1 MDSTFLFLPE
11 IILIA
16 SILAIPAI
24 YIATESTKSYSI
36 CSNISLFVS
45 LLLVILF
52 WYFPDEVSFD
62 KTSSSYTIYEHF
74 VINDFSQLFKVI
86 FLITALAVSFVSS
99 SYFDESEPHQA
110 EYYVLLLSSALGM
123 LITAS
128 ANDFLTIFVGI
139 ELSAFSSYG
148 LVAFRKAN
156 DKSAEAG
163 AKYLLIGA
171 FSSALTLYGI
181 SLLYALTG
189 SITFEGVNAFLIG
202 LENGVIDGDFNELV
216 FISSL
221 FVIAG
226 LGFKIA
232 VVPFHAWAPDVYEG
246 APTPVTVLLAAA
258 SKAMGFVA
266 LLKVFIFTLEPFSDE
281 WKLVFGI
288 IALVSMTIGNL
299 AALSQ
304 KDIGRMLAYSSIAQA
319 GYILIAFPALTQ
331 DATAGAIAHTMVH
344 AFMKGGAFIV
354 VAGVGAAGLGYKVS
368 SFKGLAK
375 RSQLLALA
383 MTVCLL
389 SLVGLPPL
397 AGFISKFL
405 LFYGVLQA
413 GVAGETWIIAL
424 VIAGVLNSALSLYYY
439 LTVIRFMYLFDP
451 EDSTDVEF
459 STSIRYTS
467 FLVILFIVIF
477 LPLFYQDLYS
487 LCEDASSTLFT

>member
-1 MDSTFLFLPE
+1 MGPMALFLPE
-11 IILIA
+11 LVIIA
-16 SILAIPAI
+16 SILAVPAI
-24 YIATESTKSYSI
+24 YIATENAKSYSI

-52 WYFPDEVSFD
+52 WYYPDEVSFD
-62 KTSSSYTIYEHF
+62 KSSSSYVIYDHF
-74 VINDFSQLFKVI
+74 VINDFSQLFKAI
-86 FLITALAVSFVSS
+86 FLLTALAVSVVSS
-99 SYFDESEPHQA
+99 SYFKDDEPHQA

-128 ANDFLTIFVGI
+128 ASDFLTIFVGI

-148 LVAFRKAN
+148 LVAFRKKD
-156 DKSAEAG
+156 DKSTEAG

-189 SITFEGVNAFLIG
+189 SVTFEGVNAFLTG
-202 LENGVIDGDFNELV
+202 LENGVIDGNFNELI

-221 FVIAG
+221 FIIGG

-246 APTPVTVLLAAA
+246 APAPVTALLAAA

-266 LLKVFIFTLEPFSDE
+266 LLKVFIFTLEPFAEE

-288 IALVSMTIGNL
+288 IALISMTIGNL

-331 DATAGAIAHTMVH
+331 DAVSGAIAHTLVH

-354 VAGVGAAGLGYKVS
+354 VAGVGAAGLGYSIS

-383 MTVCLL
+383 MTICLL

-413 GVAGETWIIAL
+413 GVGGETWIIAL
-424 VIAGVLNSALSLYYY
+424 VVAGVLNSALSLYYY
-439 LTVIRFMYLFDP
+439 LKVIRFMYLYEP
-451 EDSTDVEF
+451 EGDSQAEF

-467 FLVILFIVIF
+467 FVVILFLVII

-487 LCEDASSTLFT
+487 LCEDASSELFG

>member
-1 MDSTFLFLPE
+1 MDSTVLFLPE
-11 IILIA
+11 LILIA
-16 SILAIPAI
+16 SIMSIPAI
-24 YIATESTKSYSI
+24 YIATNNTKSYSI

-52 WYFPDEVSFD
+52 WYSPDEVSFD
-62 KTSSSYTIYEHF
+62 KSSSSYVIYDHF

-86 FLITALAVSFVSS
+86 FLMSALAVSVISS
-99 SYFDESEPHQA
+99 SYFKEEEPHQA
-110 EYYVLLLSSALGM
+110 EYYVLLLSSTLGM

-139 ELSAFSSYG
+139 EISAFSSYA
-148 LVAFRKAN
+148 LVAFRKTD
-156 DKSAEAG
+156 DKSSEAG

-189 SITFEGVNAFLIG
+189 SITFEGVHAFLTG
-202 LENGVIDGDFNELV
+202 LENGVIDGDFKELV

-221 FVIAG
+221 FIIAG

-246 APTPVTVLLAAA
+246 APTPVTALLAAA

-266 LLKVFIFTLEPFSDE
+266 LFKVFIFTLEPFSEE
-281 WKLVFGI
+281 WRLILGI
-288 IALVSMTIGNL
+288 IALTSMTVGNL

-319 GYILIAFPALTQ
+319 GYILIAFPALTHG
-331 DATAGAIAHTMVH
+331 AVSGAIAHTMVH
-344 AFMKGGAFIV
+344 AFMKGGAFII
-354 VAGVGAAGLGYKVS
+354 VAGVGAAGLGYNVT

-375 RSQLLALA
+375 RSQLLALS

-405 LFYGVLQA
+405 LFYGVLQV
-413 GVAGETWIIAL
+413 GLGGETWIIAL
-424 VIAGVLNSALSLYYY
+424 VVAGVLNSALSLYYY
-439 LTVIRFMYLFDP
+439 LKVIRYMYLYEP
-451 EDSTDVEF
+451 EESDDITF
-459 STSIRYTS
+459 SNPIRYVS
-467 FLVILFIVIF
+467 FLVLLFLVVII
-477 LPLFYQDLYS
+477 PLFYQDLYS
-487 LCEDASSTLFT
+487 FCEDASTVLFS

>member
-1 MDSTFLFLPE
+1 M
-11 IILIA
+11 
-16 SILAIPAI
+16 
-24 YIATESTKSYSI
+24 
-36 CSNISLFVS
+36 
-45 LLLVILF
+45 
-52 WYFPDEVSFD
+52 
-62 KTSSSYTIYEHF
+62 
-74 VINDFSQLFKVI
+74 
-86 FLITALAVSFVSS
+86 
-99 SYFDESEPHQA
+99 
-110 EYYVLLLSSALGM
+110 
-123 LITAS
+123 
-128 ANDFLTIFVGI
+128 
-139 ELSAFSSYG
+139 
-148 LVAFRKAN
+148 
-156 DKSAEAG
+156 
-163 AKYLLIGA
+163 
-171 FSSALTLYGI
+171 
-181 SLLYALTG
+181 TG
-189 SITFEGVNAFLIG
+189 SVTFEGVNAFLTG

-221 FVIAG
+221 FIIAG

-246 APTPVTVLLAAA
+246 APTPVTALLAAA

-266 LLKVFIFTLEPFSDE
+266 LLKVFIFTLEPFADE

-331 DATAGAIAHTMVH
+331 DAVAGAIAHTMVH

-354 VAGVGAAGLGYKVS
+354 VAGVGAAGLGYNVS

-424 VIAGVLNSALSLYYY
+424 VVAGVLNSALSLYYY
-439 LTVIRFMYLFDP
+439 LKVIRFMYLYDP
-451 EDSTDVEF
+451 EESDDVEF

-467 FLVILFIVIF
+467 LLVILFLVLI

-487 LCEDASSTLFT
+487 LCEDASRELFA

>member
-11 IILIA
+11 LVLVA

-24 YIATESTKSYSI
+24 YIATESSKSYSI
-36 CSNISLFVS
+36 CSNISLLVS
-45 LLLVILF
+45 LILVVLF
-52 WYFPDEVSFD
+52 WYYPDSVSFD
-62 KTSSSYTIYEHF
+62 KSSPSYTIYDHF

-86 FLITALAVSFVSS
+86 FLMTALAVSVISS
-99 SYFDESEPHQA
+99 SYFKNDEPHQA

-148 LVAFRKAN
+148 LVAFRKTN
-156 DKSAEAG
+156 DKSTEAG

-189 SITFEGVNAFLIG
+189 SVTFEGVNAFLTG
-202 LENGVIDGDFNELV
+202 LQNGVIDGDYSELV

-221 FVIAG
+221 FIIAG

-246 APTPVTVLLAAA
+246 APAPVTALLAAA

-266 LLKVFIFTLEPFSDE
+266 LMKVFIFTLEPFADE

-331 DATAGAIAHTMVH
+331 DAVSGAIAHTLVH
-344 AFMKGGAFIV
+344 AFMKGGAFVV
-354 VAGVGAAGLGYKVS
+354 VAGVGSVGLGYNLG
-368 SFKGLAK
+368 SFKGLAR

-383 MTVCLL
+383 MTICLL

-413 GVAGETWIIAL
+413 GVSGETWIIAL

-439 LTVIRFMYLFDP
+439 LKVIRYMYLYEP
-451 EDSTDVEF
+451 EELDVADF
-459 STSIRYTS
+459 STSVRYTS
-467 FLVILFIVIF
+467 LLVILFLVII
-477 LPLFYQDLYS
+477 LPVFYQDLYS
-487 LCEDASSTLFT
+487 LCQDASSEIFA

>member
-1 MDSTFLFLPE
+1 MDSTALFLPE
-11 IILIA
+11 LVIIA
-16 SILAIPAI
+16 SILVVPAI
-24 YIATESTKSYSI
+24 YIATENAKSYSI

-45 LLLVILF
+45 LILVILF
-52 WYFPDEVSFD
+52 WYYPDEDSFD
-62 KTSSSYTIYEHF
+62 KSSSSYVIYDHF

-86 FLITALAVSFVSS
+86 FLLTALAVSVVSS
-99 SYFDESEPHQA
+99 SYFKDDEPHQA
-110 EYYVLLLSSALGM
+110 EYYVLLLSSVLGM

-128 ANDFLTIFVGI
+128 ASDFLTIFVGI

-148 LVAFRKAN
+148 LVAFRKKD
-156 DKSAEAG
+156 DKSTEAG

-189 SITFEGVNAFLIG
+189 SVTFEGVNAFLTG
-202 LENGVIDGDFNELV
+202 LENGVIDGNFNELI

-221 FVIAG
+221 FIIGG

-246 APTPVTVLLAAA
+246 APAPVTALLAAA

-266 LLKVFIFTLEPFSDE
+266 LLKVFIFTLEPFAEE

-288 IALVSMTIGNL
+288 IALISMTIGNL

-331 DATAGAIAHTMVH
+331 DAVSGAIAHTLVH

-354 VAGVGAAGLGYKVS
+354 VAGVGAAGLGYNIS

-383 MTVCLL
+383 MTICLL

-413 GVAGETWIIAL
+413 GVGGETWIIAL
-424 VIAGVLNSALSLYYY
+424 VVAGVLNSALSLYYY
-439 LTVIRFMYLFDP
+439 LKVIRFMYLYEP
-451 EDSTDVEF
+451 EGVSQADF

-467 FLVILFIVIF
+467 FVVILFLVII

-487 LCEDASSTLFT
+487 LCEDASRELFG